1 MTDDVLV
8 AREGDVWTVT
18 LNRPDKA
25 NALTSA
31 MLNRLADI
39 ADEAEDATVF
49 ILTGIGKVFS
59 AGADLADVGSGLA
72 TDPAWERLSSNIA
85 EIKGLTVAALN
96 GTVAGGA
103 FGMVLACN
111 LRIAVPQ
118 ARFFYPVM
126 KVGVLPQPSD
136 PGRMAKLIGP
146 ARARIIL
153 MAGQKIDA
161 ETALAWGLIDR
172 IAQDGALE
180 EEVEALTA
188 DARAADRALVHSI
201 NKMV

>member
-25 NALTSA
+25 NALTSG

-72 TDPAWERLSSNIA
+72 TDPAWERLSGNIA
-85 EIKGLTVAALN
+85 QIKGLTVAALN

-172 IAQDGALE
+172 IAQDGALK